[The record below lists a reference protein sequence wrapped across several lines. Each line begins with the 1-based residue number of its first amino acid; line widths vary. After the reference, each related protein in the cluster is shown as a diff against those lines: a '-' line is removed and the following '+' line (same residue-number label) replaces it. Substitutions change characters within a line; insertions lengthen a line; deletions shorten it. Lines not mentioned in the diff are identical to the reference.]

1 MKELFWLNACRVETT
16 KSIFNTD
23 ITIELNLFVF
33 KSLFKINDKINSS
46 MTQVTFPLLLI
57 LSLDKKNSFKK
68 YLYLDRNNEANKTVN
83 KISIMALIIK
93 GHGNC
98 KTNWFLRFHKS
109 RIKILVIV
117 NFIKKNLTLRF
128 AHKNKI
134 IWNTQ
139 QQKRIMKH
147 KVLKIQKLNAQTSIQ
162 L

>member
-23 ITIELNLFVF
+23 ITIELTLFVF
-33 KSLFKINDKINSS
+33 KGLFKINDKINSS
-46 MTQVTFPLLLI
+46 MTRVTFLLLLM
-57 LSLDKKNSFKK
+57 LSLDKKISFKQ
-68 YLYLDRNNEANKTVN
+68 YLYFGRNNEANKTVN

-93 GHGNC
+93 EHGNC

-109 RIKILVIV
+109 RIKILAIV
-117 NFIKKNLTLRF
+117 NFTKKNLTLRF
-128 AHKNKI
+128 AQKNKS
-134 IWNTQ
+134 IWNIQ

-147 KVLKIQKLNAQTSIQ
+147 KVLQIQKLNAQTSIQ